1 MNYNTDFRHDLEWG
15 QVGENTVA
23 EIVTG
28 DKTEVKSER
37 DIWVGTRNHYVEISS
52 RGKPS
57 GIQTTEAKWWTINF
71 FHKDKFCFNI
81 TVSVESLKKLTKEGY
96 KHKGWKKI
104 PGGDN
109 NTSMGILVP
118 IEALIG
124 INSNEL

>member
-1 MNYNTDFRHDLEWG
+1 MNYNADFRYDLEWG

-23 EIVTG
+23 EIVAG

-37 DIWVGTRNHYVEISS
+37 DIWANTGNHYVEISS

-71 FHKDKFCFNI
+71 FNKDKLCFSI
-81 TVSVESLKKLTKEGY
+81 TVATDSLYQLMKEGY

-109 NTSMGILVP
+109 NTSWGILVP
-118 IEALIG
+118 ITALIG
-124 INSNEL
+124 IR

>member
-1 MNYNTDFRHDLEWG
+1 MNYNYNFKYDLEWG

-23 EIVTG
+23 EIVAG

-37 DIWVGTRNHYVEISS
+37 DIWANTGNHYVEISS

-57 GIQTTEAKWWTINF
+57 GIQTTEAKWWFINF
-71 FHKDKFCFNI
+71 FNKDKLCFSI
-81 TVSVESLKKLTKEGY
+81 TVSVESLKKLVKEGR

-104 PGGDN
+104 PGGDD

-118 IEALIG
+118 ITALIG
-124 INSNEL
+124 IR